1 MLIGFFLFLAHRTP
15 GALRAWGIGAGV
27 LLVLLGLAPGHGSQ
41 AQAAGGLLV
50 APTRL
55 VFEGRTRSAYIT
67 LVNRGTERAT
77 YRIALVQRRMLE
89 DGQVEVADEA
99 QPGELFATDLIRYAP
114 RRVILEPNT
123 PQTIRILVRKP
134 RDLPAGEYRSHMRF
148 LTIPDTSSE
157 PPSDASSAPGGG
169 ITVRI
174 RPVFGVTIPV
184 IVRHGDIDA
193 DIAITDAEFQPAG
206 ENDAGLAAGPV
217 LNVRLARSGERS
229 VYGDLTV
236 QLLGEDGA
244 KQTIGVVRGLAVYSP
259 NHSRIVRIPI
269 DPSFAPRLMGR
280 QVKVGFLTSAKA
292 GAQTLA
298 EERFTIR

>member
-1 MLIGFFLFLAHRTP
+1 M
-15 GALRAWGIGAGV
+15 RAWGLGAGV

-41 AQAAGGLLV
+41 AQAGGGLLV

-55 VFEGRTRSAYIT
+55 VFEGRTRSAQVT
-67 LVNRGTERAT
+67 LVNKGTERAA
-77 YRIALVQRRMLE
+77 YRISLVRRRMLE
-89 DGQVEVADEA
+89 DGRFEAVEEA

-134 RDLPAGEYRSHMRF
+134 RDLPAGEYRSHLTF
-148 LTIPDTSSE
+148 QTIPDESSE
-157 PPSDASSAPGGG
+157 QPEDGSRAPAMG
-169 ITVRI
+169 ITI
-174 RPVFGVTIPV
+174 RLKALFGVTIPV

-217 LNVRLARSGERS
+217 LNVHLARSGERS

-259 NHSRIVRIPI
+259 NRSRIVRIPI

>member
-1 MLIGFFLFLAHRTP
+1 M
-15 GALRAWGIGAGV
+15 RAWGLGAGV

-55 VFEGRTRSAYIT
+55 VFEGRTRSAQVT
-67 LVNRGTERAT
+67 LVNKGTKRAA
-77 YRIALVQRRMLE
+77 YRISLVRRRMLE
-89 DGQVEVADEA
+89 DGRFEAVEEA

-134 RDLPAGEYRSHMRF
+134 RDLPAGEYRSHLTF
-148 LTIPDTSSE
+148 QTIPDESSE
-157 PPSDASSAPGGG
+157 QPEDGSRAPAMG
-169 ITVRI
+169 ITI
-174 RPVFGVTIPV
+174 RLKALFGVTIPV